1 MENFTYQA
9 GTKVLF
15 GKGELDQLP
24 QELIPYGNKI
34 LMCYGGGSIRRTGLY
49 KQIKD
54 RLPDFEIYELGG
66 IAANPKIESVREG
79 VALCRD
85 HDIEAILAVGG
96 GSVIDCAKAIAA
108 ATFYEGDPWQMI
120 ETAAQP
126 GQALPLITVPTM
138 AATGSE
144 YDAGAVISNPA
155 TNQKIGYDSELIR
168 PKVSILDPTFT
179 FSVPASQTTAGSAD
193 IFSHLLEQYFAAP
206 TSFMADRLVE
216 GMMKTLLTF
225 APKALENPED
235 YEARAELLWT
245 SSLACNGLL
254 SLGSQYGGWSC
265 HAIEHELSAFYDL
278 THGVGLAIV
287 TPQWMRHVLNEETVD
302 RFVQYGKE
310 VWGLEEQEDR
320 FETAEAAIA
329 KTEDFFRSLGIA
341 MHLSEVNIDETH
353 FDEMAER
360 AVKNGFLEYAWVPLE
375 ASDVRA
381 ILEASL

>member
-34 LMCYGGGSIRRTGLY
+34 LMCYGGGSIRRSGLY

-66 IAANPKIESVREG
+66 IAANPKMESVREG

-179 FSVPASQTTAGSAD
+179 FSVPASQTAAGSTD
-193 IFSHLLEQYFAAP
+193 IFSHLLEQYFAVP

-225 APKALENPED
+225 APQALENPED

-278 THGVGLAIV
+278 THGAGLAIV

-310 VWGLEEQEDR
+310 VWGLEEQADR
-320 FETAEAAIA
+320 FETAKAAIA

>member
-66 IAANPKIESVREG
+66 IAANPKIESVRQG
-79 VALCRD
+79 VELCRD

-120 ETAAQP
+120 ETATQP

-155 TNQKIGYDSELIR
+155 PNQKIGYDSELIR

-179 FSVPASQTTAGSAD
+179 FSVPASQTAAGAVD
-193 IFSHLLEQYFAAP
+193 IFSHLLEQYFATP

-278 THGVGLAIV
+278 THGAGLAIV

-310 VWGLEEQEDR
+310 VWGLEEQADR
-320 FETAEAAIA
+320 FETVKAAIA